1 MKKIDMAGLQAL
13 KNSPKADGP
22 ERAEF
27 KADELHCLITDAT
40 GNTVLECTIPP
51 RGFKAKEDKRTR
63 RTAGG
68 IGWYADVRG
77 DDAGQYRGFGVTA
90 GLRLSLDGVKVE
102 PGTLVDLTEED
113 GEEASGAR
121 NPLDRVQAL
130 LESTGDSDLIGWIC
144 QRAGGFFV
152 RNPEASAGRID
163 AEYIGHTQRI
173 IEDFSNLLRAVSDA
187 IADDGQVDSKEAMR
201 IRDEW
206 RKLKQYGEAFVCAC
220 ERGLFDGTRG

>member
-1 MKKIDMAGLQAL
+1 MESYEVLRKAVEEVGAKGVAGDMKV
-13 KNSPKADGP
+13 SPSLVYKW
-22 ERAEF
+22 
-27 KADELHCLITDAT
+27 CQ
-40 GNTVLECTIPP
+40 PP
-51 RGFKAKEDKRTR
+51 
-63 RTAGG
+63 
-68 IGWYADVRG
+68 
-77 DDAGQYRGFGVTA
+77 
-90 GLRLSLDGVKVE
+90 
-102 PGTLVDLTEED
+102 TEED